1 MPFIYFFFPPLLL
14 FSFLFFSPSSL
25 AASLPGR
32 FPFSRP
38 ALSIVSLYGSM
49 GSATSYGRK
58 HRCVVE
64 KWWRAIRRAGRET
77 ISLICEP
84 QEASLKLRLAR
95 ATGETPSSRGRERE
109 RGEKRRGKKR
119 GRSAFSTPEV
129 LLKRANSIVNGRPPP
144 RGATRQQRRW
154 KRFFIKIRV
163 QRDTRRILNSRGSIV
178 RAKREVFSIFEFW
191 SELWGE
197 KFERHSFFFSS
208 SCLRSKL

>member
-1 MPFIYFFFPPLLL
+1 MPFIYFFLPPLLL

-49 GSATSYGRK
+49 RSATSYGRK

-95 ATGETPSSRGRERE
+95 ATGETPVEPSSRGRER
-109 RGEKRRGKKR
+109 GRGKKR

-154 KRFFIKIRV
+154 KHFFIKIRI
-163 QRDTRRILNSRGSIV
+163 QRDTRRILNSCGSIV
-178 RAKREVFSIFEFW
+178 RAEREVLLDIRILIE
-191 SELWGE
+191 
-197 KFERHSFFFSS
+197 ERSLNDILSSSSSS